1 MSRAIA
7 LLAMMF
13 GIAAC
18 GHDPGSRALT
28 GGAIGAGAGA
38 VVGSTTAV
46 GTVPGVIIGGV
57 GGALI
62 GAVTTPLSW

>member
-1 MSRAIA
+1 MSRYFV
-7 LLAMMF
+7 LLAMAF

-38 VVGSTTAV
+38 IVGSTTAV
-46 GTVPGVIIGGV
+46 GVVPGVVIGGL

-62 GAVTTPLSW
+62 GAATTPLSW